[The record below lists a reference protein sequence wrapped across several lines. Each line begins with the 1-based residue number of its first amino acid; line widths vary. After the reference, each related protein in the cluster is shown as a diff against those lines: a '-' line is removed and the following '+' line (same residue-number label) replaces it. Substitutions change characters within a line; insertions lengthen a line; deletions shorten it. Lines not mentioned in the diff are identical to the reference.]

1 LAGATLLPPATAGAD
16 AGPWTIAS
24 PADIAAASVNGGPWA
39 LNQAAA
45 PAHSATL
52 GSPNA
57 GMCANGS
64 LSQHTGTDLMQP
76 YYFPLTFGTDK
87 FMTGLFDYRVK
98 DKEELLA
105 SANSF
110 DGGKTWTVKGTAYQ
124 LNDGKCGTT
133 ATVTDNGEGH
143 AAVVA
148 VNDALHVYTLDRAAT
163 PSFLLE
169 HTLHPA
175 GGNLLASQP
184 ATEPVS
190 GNTVPGSAR
199 LATGLIAPDGIL
211 GAIPGYHRPGAARGE
226 VEVLYLSKLKG
237 YWPTNDPHACPTDDA
252 SKTTLAHLGKTPNQD
267 KPEMHLAHTS
277 DGVAFTDDGAISI
290 QGIDN
295 TDPRMTYDGTRFI
308 GPRGTL
314 VQYIDGTYGLFFS
327 GGNCGDGDSDAY
339 HYVGYA
345 RSPDAVHW
353 VVDNGM
359 SNPLVSVDYANMG
372 TTDIQRHHY
381 TGRVYSPTVTF
392 SLDGSSATL
401 IFSGYNTPQ
410 PLPATTKSFGVPVA
424 NYSPASTQTADYRA
438 LMVTTIRRTGAP
450 RPCPLGLA
458 GPCSSAH
465 APGAMHG

>member
-1 LAGATLLPPATAGAD
+1 VD
-16 AGPWTIAS
+16 PWTIVS
-24 PADIAAASVNGGPWA
+24 PIAAASVNGGPWA

-64 LSQHTGTDLMQP
+64 LTQHTGTDLMQP
-76 YYFPLTFGTDK
+76 YYFPLTFGTDQ

-133 ATVTDNGEGH
+133 DTVTDNGQGH
-143 AAVVA
+143 ATVVA
-148 VNDALHVYTLDRAAT
+148 VNNAFHVYTLDRAAT
-163 PSFLLE
+163 PSKLLE
-169 HTLHPA
+169 HTLRPED
-175 GGNLLASQP
+175 GNLLAGQP
-184 ATEPVS
+184 ANEPVS
-190 GNTVPGSAR
+190 GNTTP
-199 LATGLIAPDGIL
+199 ATAHDTSGLTAPDGIL
-211 GAIPGYHRPGAARGE
+211 GAIPGYHRPGAAHGE
-226 VEVLYLSKLKG
+226 VEVLYLSKIKG
-237 YWPTNDPHACPTDDA
+237 YYTPGTAGACPTDVTSTA
-252 SKTTLAHLGKTPNQD
+252 TLAQLGKSPNQD

-277 DGVAFTDDGAISI
+277 DGLSFTDDGSISI
-290 QGIDN
+290 PGIDN

-308 GPRGTL
+308 GPRGSL

-345 RSPDAVHW
+345 HSPDAVHW

-359 SNPLVSVDYANMG
+359 SNPLVGVDYANMG
-372 TTDIQRHHY
+372 TTDVQHHHY
-381 TGRVYSPTVTF
+381 TGRVYSPTVTL

-410 PLPATTKSFGVPVA
+410 PLPSTKKKFGVPVA
-424 NYSPASTQTADYRA
+424 NYQPTVTQTADYRA
-438 LMVTTIRRTGAP
+438 LMVTTIKRTGAP

-458 GPCSSAH
+458 DLCRSAH
-465 APGAMHG
+465 S